1 MEIEMEI
8 EMECIRKHKSELFNR
23 NVNLMHAIKRVLD
36 KKNIY
41 LTSSIN
47 IMIKQQSE
55 LAATHDT
62 AAHDTAAH
70 DTATHDTATH
80 YTTSQELQNEFW
92 NYYIELFGTSDNIPV
107 SQAIKPRRS
116 H

>member
-8 EMECIRKHKSELFNR
+8 EMECIRKNKSELFNR

-55 LAATHDT
+55 LAATH
-62 AAHDTAAH
+62 
-70 DTATHDTATH
+70 

-107 SQAIKPRRS
+107 SQVIKPRRS